1 MQESLSSS
9 SLRRKL
15 FIDGQFSYSSSDG
28 SNPPSPE
35 RINAGLKR
43 QSPHRAATRVECPE
57 GEVPSLVFT
66 SPLSC
71 GLSVPTP
78 STVSGKVK
86 VEETNPKEQ

>member
-15 FIDGQFSYSSSDG
+15 FIDGQFSYSGSDS

-35 RINAGLKR
+35 RTNAGLKR
-43 QSPHRAATRVECPE
+43 QSPHRAGTRAEHPE
-57 GEVPSLVFT
+57 EEAPFT

-86 VEETNPKEQ
+86 LEKTDPKEQ